1 MVRFGITPEINA
13 VSTILILIIIIST
26 YFVIKFLT
34 KNNRALTK

>member
-13 VSTILILIIIIST
+13 VSTLLLLIIIIST

-34 KNNRALTK
+34 KKNRAFIK

>member
-13 VSTILILIIIIST
+13 VSTLLLLIIIIST

-34 KNNRALTK
+34 KKKEY

>member
-13 VSTILILIIIIST
+13 ASTLLLLIIIIST

-34 KNNRALTK
+34 KKKEY